1 MENAP
6 NGGRHLVRIYNN
18 ESINSL
24 NLINVTIN
32 VLTHLVSFV
41 RHGYDVKRE

>member
-24 NLINVTIN
+24 NLINV
-32 VLTHLVSFV
+32 LTHLVSFV